1 MAEPIQV
8 NFQAIALSSGK
19 RPKAGAKP
27 KADGDYALEDME
39 VFVGFSVGCH
49 RPGGLLTKEGAIQG
63 QMVPVGEV
71 SRPLLS
77 FMQDAHMA
85 INGREAIEQA
95 KLDGET

>member
-1 MAEPIQV
+1 MADPIQV
-8 NFQAIALSSGK
+8 NFQAIALSAGR
-19 RPKAGAKP
+19 RPRVGATP
-27 KADGDYALEDME
+27 KEDGEYALEDLE

-49 RPGGLLTKEGAIQG
+49 RPSGLLTKEGAIQG

-77 FMQDAHMA
+77 FMADAHMA
-85 INGREAIEQA
+85 INEREAIEQS